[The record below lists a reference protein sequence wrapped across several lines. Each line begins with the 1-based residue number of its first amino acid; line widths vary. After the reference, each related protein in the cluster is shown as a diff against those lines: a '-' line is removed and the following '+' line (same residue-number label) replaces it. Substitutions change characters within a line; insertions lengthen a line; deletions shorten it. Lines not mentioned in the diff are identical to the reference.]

1 MAAVAVPIVV
11 YGAAMTLIYSAM
23 TRSGDR
29 FHVLL
34 AALTVVVI
42 ALALVLAAS
51 GVAMSVS
58 LLVLA
63 FAPAVTVVG
72 YETVGHRHM
81 HVAIERSLSEAT
93 TSTAAP

>member
-1 MAAVAVPIVV
+1 
-11 YGAAMTLIYSAM
+11 M

-29 FHVLL
+29 FHLLL

-42 ALALVLAAS
+42 AVALALAAS
-51 GVAMSVS
+51 GVAMAVS

-81 HVAIERSLSEAT
+81 HEAIGRSISEVPS
-93 TSTAAP
+93 STAAP